1 MPPQLPVEV
10 AQAIVEH
17 CTGLYELKE
26 VALVSPSFRLA
37 VSKHLHRDVLITS
50 STSARAFLNKL
61 ETSPSSA
68 NEAQSLTVGKGRTTR
83 MEKVGRGRKAVE
95 QQVEDS
101 VSEEDFVKLCE
112 KLRRA
117 TAVHLEEPNFSTLR
131 RRQVGCLSH
140 LSLTTLS
147 IHGRSDSPFNAST
160 VGQLLLTLS
169 KLKHLSLRNIHF
181 FPGALDSLAVPSN
194 GFSSFSLTSSPGVSS
209 KQFYWFLHSTIN
221 AESLTSLSFDIPL
234 NFRPSRLYPVRWA
247 PVRTTE
253 IHCTSE
259 QAGALENLPRHCPSL
274 RRYTFSSSR
283 QLDPQRLLSACEAF
297 DTVAELFD
305 ASAVGNGLSP
315 LRLAAVLAFED
326 ESRFRSIRRISF
338 IKSRRKEDGMRLLRA
353 VCRIR
358 GIEVGYQD
366 RMPRH

>member
-17 CTGLYELKE
+17 CAGLDELKQL
-26 VALVSPSFRLA
+26 ALVSPSFRLA
-37 VSKHLHRDVLITS
+37 VSKHLHWDVLITS
-50 STSARAFLNKL
+50 STAARAFLIKL
-61 ETSPSSA
+61 EA
-68 NEAQSLTVGKGRTTR
+68 NPILAIGARTLTVAKGRRTR
-83 MEKVGRGRKAVE
+83 TEKVGRGRKAVE

-101 VSEEDFVKLCE
+101 VSEEDLVKLCG

-131 RRQVGCLSH
+131 RRQVGCLFH

-160 VGQLLLTLS
+160 VGQLLLTLP
-169 KLKHLSLRNIHF
+169 KLRHLSLRNIHF
-181 FPGALDSLAVPSN
+181 FPGALDSLTVPSN
-194 GFSSFSLTSSPGVSS
+194 GFSSFSLTSSPSISS
-209 KQFYWFLHSTIN
+209 KQLYWFLHSTIN
-221 AESLTSLSFDIPL
+221 AESLTSLSFDIPP

-253 IHCTSE
+253 IYCTSE

-274 RRYTFSSSR
+274 RRYTFSSSQR
-283 QLDPQRLLSACEAF
+283 LDPQRLLSACEAF

-305 ASAVGNGLSP
+305 ASAVGSGLSP
-315 LRLAAVLAFED
+315 LRLAAALAIED
-326 ESRFRSIRRISF
+326 GSKFRSLRRISF

-358 GIEVGYQD
+358 KIEVGYQD
-366 RMPRH
+366 LMSRH